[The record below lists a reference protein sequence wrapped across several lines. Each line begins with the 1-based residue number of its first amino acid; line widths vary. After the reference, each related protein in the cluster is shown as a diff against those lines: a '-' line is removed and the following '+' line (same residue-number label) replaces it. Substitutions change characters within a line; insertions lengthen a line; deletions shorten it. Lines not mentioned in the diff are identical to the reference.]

1 MSDLVTLTTDYDMRV
16 KASCRVIRV
25 RSEIVISQLLLVLSF
40 AILLFMLYGYLISNI
55 SNAKI
60 GPLFYFTLNVEF
72 LYNRL
77 QSLLHKR
84 MMINHST
91 LEYHVTNF
99 NTFFRWLWR
108 KNQNPKTL
116 L

>member
-1 MSDLVTLTTDYDMRV
+1 MLEVDCRIIPCMQDTFARARTRPLGQARDERVSCIQDYRQSGFLIYNCFCSTIVFCFASIKSLRLVY
-16 KASCRVIRV
+16 KFIC
-25 RSEIVISQLLLVLSF
+25 
-40 AILLFMLYGYLISNI
+40 
-55 SNAKI
+55 
-60 GPLFYFTLNVEF
+60 
-72 LYNRL
+72 
-77 QSLLHKR
+77 R

-108 KNQNPKTL
+108 KNQNPNTL